1 MRKIAIELDG
11 VRAEGELWDDRA
23 PRTVAALLPHLPI
36 ADRTI
41 HVRWSGA
48 AWRTEKNYPLG
59 VGAIENRA
67 TRLELGDIIY
77 YDDPRLQLFK
87 IAFAYGQSHW
97 RDAKGDVPVARI
109 GKVTEN
115 LDAFIRASEA
125 VLFRGPKVIAVRL
138 A

>member
-1 MRKIAIELDG
+1 MRNIAIELDG
-11 VRAEGELWDDRA
+11 VRAEGELWDGQA

-59 VGAIENRA
+59 VGEIENRA

-87 IAFAYGQSHW
+87 IAFAYGQSFW

-109 GKVTEN
+109 GKVTGH
-115 LDAFIRASEA
+115 LDAFIRASEE
-125 VLFRGPKVIAVRL
+125 VLLRGPKVIVVRL
-138 A
+138 S